1 VENVGTKGVTIMN
14 TQSAESI
21 FKAYKIQLELAVT
34 QYNSLSESYPGSS
47 FPTLARQIWRSGMLA
62 EAWGIIASKL
72 NKQGI
77 NYMENWRTGK

>member
-1 VENVGTKGVTIMN
+1 MN

-21 FKAYKIQLELAVT
+21 FESYKIQLELAVT

-62 EAWGIIASKL
+62 EMWGIIASKL
-72 NKQGI
+72 NKQGK
-77 NYMENWRTGK
+77 NYLAEWREGK